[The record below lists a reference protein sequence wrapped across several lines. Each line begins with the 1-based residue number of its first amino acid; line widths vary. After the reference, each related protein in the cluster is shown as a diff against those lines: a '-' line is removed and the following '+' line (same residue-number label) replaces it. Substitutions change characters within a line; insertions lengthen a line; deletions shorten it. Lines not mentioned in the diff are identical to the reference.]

1 MSSSISTSKKVLHLA
16 VAGLFGGSLGTAFWM
31 LTLPSGFI
39 SKRGVAVA
47 AGVAVLS
54 AFVFYRWLI
63 PFFLRH
69 RREYRFRGGLI
80 VLLVVLLTGIAYQ
93 QVIRRPGLIFPFT
106 PRQTLNLTLLSDSL
120 AFRPLECDLVTIYAS
135 DFAATGD
142 LVRESSDLMSLSG
155 SGATLEWIGW
165 PGQACTFTVVQP
177 TDDTALEVSWRG
189 QSTTLNALAAAEEYQ
204 ENFTFPIPTYSRI
217 VIAAI
222 LLLAVLALVFLL
234 CCGYLKLTGAGKTTA
249 QARQSEESGSK
260 ASRWVVT
267 GAFVFLI
274 AVLFAILLYGE
285 NPYTHLPGRDQG
297 VFLYIGTGLLSGQT
311 PYLSAWDHKGPLVYF
326 LNALGKLL
334 DPTSEWGV
342 VGLILLAVLATLLLM
357 ARLMRRRVRR
367 VALLVGMVFFLA
379 MGLFFSAM
387 GNLVETYVVPLFAL
401 GLLVIE
407 RAVEQTRPRTMLLFG
422 LAGALAFCLRP
433 NLISIFVVGGI
444 AWLVYT
450 WPNKRALFSGVLW
463 ALIGAMIVT
472 LPVIAFFA
480 SRQALAALVDQ
491 MFRFNMLYSSSSG
504 MTFWQKLTVYS
515 NESLAIV
522 LSGLLVVLFTTGITK
537 KESPQSRDWLLLL
550 LTAGFFLE
558 LILSRLSGLEFR
570 HYFLPLLLIVA
581 SLFIFFADFVI
592 SKLSNQMRDNPRTI
606 WQWIISAGL
615 LIVGVAGI
623 FWLARQDYQKAS
635 AEYLESPARE
645 WLEKR
650 PTLLMWG
657 AEAQVNYLLG
667 VPVPTRFIYQYP
679 LVNDA
684 YCDASTGNEFL
695 QDIQRNLPVIVD
707 TTLSNPWMP
716 LLDREKREVALK
728 APHLYGELG
737 CLQDFF
743 DFFDASYVQAYY
755 LPGMRWTVYLP
766 REFSAALS
774 PEN

>member
-16 VAGLFGGSLGTAFWM
+16 VAGLYGGSLGTVFWM

-39 SKRGVAVA
+39 SKRGVVLA
-47 AGVAVLS
+47 AGVAVLLT
-54 AFVFYRWLI
+54 FVFYKWLI

-106 PRQTLNLTLLSDSL
+106 PRQTLKLTLLSDSL

-135 DFAATGD
+135 DFAATGN

-155 SGATLEWIGW
+155 SGATLAWTGW
-165 PGQACTFTVVQP
+165 PGQACAFTVVQP
-177 TDDTALEVSWRG
+177 ANDTALEVSWRG
-189 QSTTLNALAAAEEYQ
+189 QSTSLNALAAAEEYQ
-204 ENFTFPIPTYSRI
+204 EDFTFPIPAYSRI

-274 AVLFAILLYGE
+274 AALFAILLYGE

-297 VFLYIGTGLLSGQT
+297 VFLYIGNGLLSGQT

-367 VALLVGMVFFLA
+367 VALLAGMGFFLA

-401 GLLVIE
+401 GLLAID
-407 RAVEQTRPRTMLLFG
+407 RAIEQTRPRAMLLFG
-422 LAGALAFCLRP
+422 VAGALAFCLRP
-433 NLISIFVVGGI
+433 NLISVFVVGGI
-444 AWLVYT
+444 AWLAYT
-450 WPNKRALFSGVLW
+450 RHNKRALFSGVLW
-463 ALIGAMIVT
+463 ALAGAIIVT
-472 LPVIAFFA
+472 LLVIAFFA

-491 MFRFNMLYSSSSG
+491 MFRFNVLYSSSTG
-504 MTFWQKLTVYS
+504 MTFWQKMTVYS

-522 LSGLLVVLFTTGITK
+522 LSGLLVVLFTTGISK
-537 KESPQSRDWLLLL
+537 KDAPRSHERLLFLFN
-550 LTAGFFLE
+550 AGFFLE
-558 LILSRLSGLEFR
+558 LILSRLSGLAFR
-570 HYFLPLLLIVA
+570 HYSLPLLLIVTC
-581 SLFIFFADFVI
+581 LFILLVDFGLNLP
-592 SKLSNQMRDNPRTI
+592 SLQMRDKSRI
-606 WQWIISAGL
+606 VWQWIISAGL
-615 LIVGVAGI
+615 LIASVGGVL
-623 FWLARQDYQKAS
+623 WLARQDYQKAS

-645 WLEKR
+645 WLMKR

-667 VPVPTRFIYQYP
+667 VPAPTRFIYQYP

-684 YCDASTGNEFL
+684 YCDATMGQEFL
-695 QDIQRNLPVIVD
+695 QDIQRDLPVIVD

-716 LLDREKREVALK
+716 LLDREKREAALK
-728 APHLYGELG
+728 ALHLYGELG

-766 REFSAALS
+766 REVSAALL